1 MSGQTTSE
9 YIQHHL
15 TNWSSVHGDKGFWSF
30 HVDTLMVSIVLGL
43 IVFGAMWLA
52 ARKATAGVPGGLQ
65 NFVEMVIEMVDTQ
78 VKDTFHGKSEF
89 IAPLALTIFVWIFAM
104 NAMDVLPVDLIS
116 GLAHLIGGD
125 EFAEHFHFK
134 MVPSTDLNAT
144 FAMSFSVFFLI
155 YFYSLKIKGFGG
167 FTKEVLFAPFGRNPL
182 LIPVNVLFRIVED
195 IAKPIS
201 LALRLFGNMYAG
213 EMVFILIALL
223 PWYLQWMLG
232 APWAIFHLLIITL
245 QAFVFMML
253 TVVYLSMAHEDHLH
267 ESH

>member
-1 MSGQTTSE
+1 MSAEGQTTTE

-15 TNWSSVHGDKGFWSF
+15 TNLQAGEGFWTF
-30 HVDTLMVSIVLGL
+30 HLDTLIVSGLLGL
-43 IVFGAMWLA
+43 IVFGTMWLA
-52 ARKATAGVPGGLQ
+52 TRKATAGVPGGMQ
-65 NFVEMVIEMVDTQ
+65 NFVEMVVTMVDAQ
-78 VKDTFHGKSEF
+78 VKDTFHGKNEL

-104 NAMDVLPVDLIS
+104 NAMDVIPVDLVGWVS
-116 GLAHLIGGD
+116 GLFGIHST
-125 EFAEHFHFK
+125 FK
-134 MVPSTDLNAT
+134 LVPSTDLNAT
-144 FAMSFSVFFLI
+144 FAMSIAVFFLI
-155 YFYSLKIKGFGG
+155 YFYSIKVKGFGG
-167 FTKEVLFAPFGRNPL
+167 FGKEVLFSPFGKFPL
-182 LIPVNVLFRIVED
+182 LIPVNILFRIVED

-253 TVVYLSMAHEDHLH
+253 TIVYLSMAHE
-267 ESH
+267 SH

>member
-1 MSGQTTSE
+1 MSTEGLTTTE

-15 TNWSSVHGDKGFWSF
+15 TNLHAGEGFWSL
-30 HVDTLMVSIVLGL
+30 HLDTIFVSLAIGL
-43 IVFGAMWLA
+43 IVFGTMWLA
-52 ARKATAGVPGGLQ
+52 TRKATAGVPGRLQ
-65 NFVEMVIEMVDTQ
+65 NFIEMVVGMVDAQ
-78 VKDTFHGKSEF
+78 VKDTFHGKNDL

-104 NAMDVLPVDLIS
+104 NAMDVIPVDLLPLVAS
-116 GLAHLIGGD
+116 WMGLSHLKI
-125 EFAEHFHFK
+125 
-134 MVPSTDLNAT
+134 VPSTDLNAT
-144 FAMSFSVFFLI
+144 FAMSISVFFLI
-155 YFYSLKIKGFGG
+155 YFYSFKVKGFVG
-167 FTKEVLFAPFGRNPL
+167 FGKEVLFSPFGKFPL
-182 LIPVNVLFRIVED
+182 LIPVNILFRIVED

-253 TVVYLSMAHEDHLH
+253 TIVYLSMAHE
-267 ESH
+267 SH

>member
-1 MSGQTTSE
+1 MSAEGQTTTE

-15 TNWSSVHGDKGFWSF
+15 TNLQVGEGFWAL
-30 HVDTLMVSIVLGL
+30 HLDTLLVSAALGL
-43 IVFGAMWLA
+43 IVFGSMWLA
-52 ARKATAGVPGGLQ
+52 TRKATAGVPGGMQ
-65 NFVEMVIEMVDTQ
+65 NFVEMVVSMVDAQ
-78 VKDTFHGKSEF
+78 VKDTFHGKNEL

-104 NAMDVLPVDLIS
+104 NAMDVIPVDLVGWVS
-116 GLAHLIGGD
+116 GLFGIHST
-125 EFAEHFHFK
+125 FK
-134 MVPSTDLNAT
+134 LVPSTDLNAT
-144 FAMSFSVFFLI
+144 FAMSIAVFFLI
-155 YFYSLKIKGFGG
+155 YFYSIKVKGFGG
-167 FTKEVLFAPFGRNPL
+167 FGKEVLFSPFGKFPL
-182 LIPVNVLFRIVED
+182 LIPVNILFRIVED

-253 TVVYLSMAHEDHLH
+253 TIVYLSMAHE
-267 ESH
+267 SH